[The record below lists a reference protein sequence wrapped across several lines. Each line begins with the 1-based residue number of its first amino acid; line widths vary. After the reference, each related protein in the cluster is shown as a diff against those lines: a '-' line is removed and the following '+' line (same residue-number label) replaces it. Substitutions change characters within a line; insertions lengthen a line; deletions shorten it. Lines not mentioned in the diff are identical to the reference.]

1 MKIKSYVIALL
12 ASLAFGAPVSAV
24 ETLIENVNGYSLDS
38 TGKLIRFQALLIAD
52 GKVAAI
58 GSHAELTA
66 RTSKLVQIIDG
77 KNRTLLPGL
86 IDAHGHVMNLGIN
99 ILQANLVGTP
109 SLDAA
114 LLKVKNYAATNT
126 RMPWILGRGWN
137 QEIWKLGR
145 FPTAQELD
153 AVVADRPVF
162 LERIDGHAAW
172 VNSAALKI
180 AGINKDS
187 KDPVGGHIERDADGN
202 PTGVLVDVA
211 MELVTKTI
219 PPATAKQQA
228 EALDGALAE
237 MASVGLTSVG
247 DAGIGWTEFNLYK
260 DYADQGKLTAR
271 LYAMIGGVG
280 EDFKKIS
287 ANGPLIAYGGDY
299 LTVRSVKLY
308 ADGALGSRGAA
319 LHAPY
324 SDQPSNSGLLFNTQ
338 AELNAMVGKGLSK
351 GYQVNVHA
359 IGDKA
364 NSQVLDAFEAAYAL
378 HGGKNLR
385 NRIEHAQV
393 VALKDIP
400 RFVPL
405 QLIASMQP
413 THATSDMNMA
423 EDRIG
428 AERIKGAY
436 AWQVFLKQG
445 TRIAGGS
452 DFPVES
458 ANPFFGIHAA
468 VTRQDD
474 HNKPTGGWYPEQAMS
489 VLEAFR
495 AFTLDAAY
503 AAHAENTQG
512 TLEPGKWADFILI
525 DRDIF
530 TIDPSQIRNTKV
542 LETWVGG
549 KPVYVNT
556 LNK

>member
-1 MKIKSYVIALL
+1 MNRHIRFAFLL
-12 ASLAFGAPVSAV
+12 VVSVWVQSSHAAQILV
-24 ETLIENVNGYSLDS
+24 DNVNGYTLNSQ
-38 TGKLIRFQALLIAD
+38 GKLIRFEAMLID
-52 GKVAAI
+52 EGKVTAI
-58 GSHAELTA
+58 GSHAEVVGRA
-66 RTSKLVQIIDG
+66 KHAQVFEG

-86 IDAHGHVMNLGIN
+86 IDAHGHVMGLGAMKM
-99 ILQANLVGTP
+99 QADLTGTP
-109 SLDAA
+109 TLDAA
-114 LLKVKNYAATNT
+114 LDKVRDFSSKHSSEA
-126 RMPWILGRGWN
+126 WIIGRGWN
-137 QEIWKLGR
+137 QVIWNLGR
-145 FPTAQELD
+145 FPTAGELD
-153 AVVADRPVF
+153 IAIADRPAM
-162 LERIDGHAAW
+162 LERVDGHAVW
-172 VNSAALKI
+172 VNNAAMKI
-180 AGINKDS
+180 AGIDKNT
-187 KDPVGGHIERDADGN
+187 KDPVGGHIERDANGN
-202 PTGVLVDVA
+202 PTGILVDVA
-211 MELVTKTI
+211 IGLVAEKI
-219 PPATAKQQA
+219 PPVTAKQRA
-228 EALDGALAE
+228 EALDSALTE

-247 DAGIGWTEFNLYK
+247 DAGIGWADYKLYK

-280 EDFKKIS
+280 DDFKKIS
-287 ANGPLIAYGGDY
+287 ASGPLIAYGGDY

-364 NSQVLDAFEAAYAL
+364 NSQVLDAFQAAYAI
-378 HGGKNLR
+378 HDGQNLR

-423 EDRIG
+423 EVRIG
-428 AERIKGAY
+428 KERMKGAY
-436 AWQVFLKQG
+436 AWQTFLKQG
-445 TRIAGGS
+445 TKIAGGS

-458 ANPFFGIHAA
+458 ANPFYGIHAA

-474 HNKPTGGWYPEQAMS
+474 HNNPEGGWYPEQGMS
-489 VLEAFR
+489 IVEALR
-495 AFTLDAAY
+495 SFTLDAAY
-503 AAHAENTQG
+503 AAHAEKMQG
-512 TLEPGKWADFILI
+512 SLEPGKWADFILI

-530 TIDPSQIRNTKV
+530 TVEPSQIRGTQV

-549 KPVYVNT
+549 KQVYSSSP
-556 LNK
+556 